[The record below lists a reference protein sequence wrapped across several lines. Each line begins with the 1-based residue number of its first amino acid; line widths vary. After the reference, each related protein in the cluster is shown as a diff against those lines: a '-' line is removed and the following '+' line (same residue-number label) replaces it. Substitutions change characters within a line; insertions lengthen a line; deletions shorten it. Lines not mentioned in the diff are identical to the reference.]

1 MVLFEVSRE
10 RTANSKSK
18 DLHREHRGK
27 PEKNLRKIEA
37 LTAAAHL
44 SWHQTKPLAEKSGCD
59 DRRVL

>member
-1 MVLFEVSRE
+1 MRHGSRLTAIEAMVLFEVSRE

-44 SWHQTKPLAEKSGCD
+44 S
-59 DRRVL
+59 